1 MGLRYVHAE
10 IHRLLQ
16 RKYGP
21 YFWTEAHAVLPQKD
35 SKGNSE
41 FEG

>member
-1 MGLRYVHAE
+1 M
-10 IHRLLQ
+10 LLET
-16 RKYGP
+16 
-21 YFWTEAHAVLPQKD
+21 FFAEAHAVLPQKD